1 MALNALFLKNV
12 LKDKYLILLD
22 QALLSIVNFGSIIAL
37 SSLAKVSAFGD
48 FVIAY
53 SYGYFVFILSS
64 YLFAAPILVFL
75 SKKWHHTKSVYL
87 VGCSTFNLLINLFLA
102 IGLSFFISY
111 QVNSIFL
118 PFFFFFTFGM
128 SFFDLL
134 KKFIFSSRAI
144 KIKYAVIST
153 LILNICFFSLLFYYR
168 QDLTLNNILLIYGIS
183 FCLGCL
189 LLLFFIIRKAAPFF
203 KTQTLS
209 KVVDLRLYKTI
220 FLTHFNYAKWII
232 LGGIAFW
239 SYSQGIYIL
248 AKAYN
253 ISDFTIGK
261 VRTIQNLLG
270 VFNILLI
277 ALENHYTPIFSKKV
291 ILGNSLNLTK
301 DVRAIFKENYLKF
314 SLLFALAIPIGLL
327 FYNIIYSDKYGEG
340 VIIFFI
346 FFTVQV
352 LLLLIRPIGI
362 ALKALEKTKPFFT
375 SHILAA
381 FVMVSSFSLLVLCKI
396 DYSIVLSIVAANI
409 IYTIY
414 IGWYYIKETKKQV

>member
-1 MALNALFLKNV
+1 MAPNMPFLKKIV
-12 LKDKYLILLD
+12 KDKYLILLD
-22 QALLSIVNFGSIIAL
+22 QALLSVVNFGSIIVL
-37 SSLAKVSAFGD
+37 YSLAKVSVFGD
-48 FVIAY
+48 FVITY
-53 SYGYFVFILSS
+53 SYGYFVFILST

-75 SKKWHHTKSVYL
+75 SKKWQHVKSAYL
-87 VGCSTFNLLINLFLA
+87 VGCATFNLLTNLVLA
-102 IGLSFFISY
+102 IGL
-111 QVNSIFL
+111 
-118 PFFFFFTFGM
+118 FFFLSRQVSDIYLPLFFLLTFGM

-134 KKFIFSSRAI
+134 KKFVFSSHTI
-144 KIKYAVIST
+144 KVKYAVIST
-153 LILNICFFSLLFYYR
+153 LALNISFFSLLFYYN
-168 QDLTLNNILLIYGIS
+168 QHLTLNTILLVYGIS

-189 LLLFFIIRKAAPFF
+189 LLLFFIIRKATISNAQLVSRIAQI
-203 KTQTLS
+203 K
-209 KVVDLRLYKTI
+209 LYKTI
-220 FLTHFNYAKWII
+220 FSTHFNYAKWII
-232 LGGIAFW
+232 LGGVAFW

-301 DVRAIFKENYLKF
+301 EVRAIFKENYLKF

-327 FYNIIYSDKYGEG
+327 FYNIMYSDKYGEG
-340 VIIFFI
+340 VIIFFV

-352 LLLLIRPIGI
+352 LLLLIRPVGI

-381 FVMVSSFSLLVLCKI
+381 IVMISSFSLLVLCKI
-396 DYSIVLSIVAANI
+396 DYSIVLSIVVANI
-409 IYTIY
+409 IYSLY
-414 IGWYYIKETKKQV
+414 IGWYYRKEIKTQI